1 MTYFS
6 ESASVMTNA
15 IAITLFALIVGTFV
29 ADAVWLHL
37 GLPVMAAK
45 LMDNVIEHVIFWR

>member
-1 MTYFS
+1 
-6 ESASVMTNA
+6 MTNA
-15 IAITLFALIVGTFV
+15 IAVTLFALIAAILI

-45 LMDNVIEHVIFWR
+45 AIDHAIEHVSFWR